1 MRILAYSLEEG
12 GFTRLLPVDY
22 KVLHVGNKNDEAKIW
37 VQTNQNLDIA
47 CPHISVRFN
56 AVRTGEE
63 YEGEYIGSFNIR
75 WTLYHLIK
83 I

>member
-12 GFTRLLPVDY
+12 AFTRLFPVDY
-22 KVLHVGNKNDEAKIW
+22 KVLHVGNKADEPLIW
-37 VQTNQNLDIA
+37 IETKQDLDIA
-47 CPHISVRFN
+47 CPHISVRFY
-56 AVRTGEE
+56 AVKTGEE